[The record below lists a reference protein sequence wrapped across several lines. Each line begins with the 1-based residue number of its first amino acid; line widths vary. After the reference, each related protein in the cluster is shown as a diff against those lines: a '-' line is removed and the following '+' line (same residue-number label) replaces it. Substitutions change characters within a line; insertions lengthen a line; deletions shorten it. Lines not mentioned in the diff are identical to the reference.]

1 MAFNTG
7 SFLAGVGAVVAVLS
21 TGFAGGYMVA
31 NPNHA
36 EPPNRLQRLAADNA
50 NAKAVT
56 PAPVAAEDK
65 PRIVADAAQ
74 PPQPSPPAARSTTET
89 PAPQPVAA
97 QAGAK
102 PEVMAEAQPPVATPA
117 PAPAPATIE
126 RVKPQMAAVQPIN
139 SDRTNTDRAQRAP
152 DNNIAENKAS
162 ERKRSDSRKYAEQQ
176 RRQRELEV
184 ATIAVRRIIHDR
196 NAQEVVIDDDQPEA
210 PAPQTPH
217 FNLFRSE

>member
-1 MAFNTG
+1 
-7 SFLAGVGAVVAVLS
+7 
-21 TGFAGGYMVA
+21 
-31 NPNHA
+31 
-36 EPPNRLQRLAADNA
+36 
-50 NAKAVT
+50 
-56 PAPVAAEDK
+56 
-65 PRIVADAAQ
+65 
-74 PPQPSPPAARSTTET
+74 
-89 PAPQPVAA
+89 
-97 QAGAK
+97 
-102 PEVMAEAQPPVATPA
+102 MAEAQPPVATPA
-117 PAPAPATIE
+117 KAPAPATIE

-152 DNNIAENKAS
+152 DNNIAENKAL
-162 ERKRSDSRKYAEQQ
+162 ERKRSDARKYAEQQ